1 MKFVEVNEIPM
12 NKRGWHSLQDMIEEF
27 VNSDIKIVKVD
38 FDRNDY
44 KTVKSCDNSIRVAV
58 KRSGHRVK
66 VVQRN
71 GELYLKKI

>member
-12 NKRGWHSLQDMIEEF
+12 EKRGWHPLQDMIEEF

-38 FDRNDY
+38 FDERDY
-44 KTVKSCDNSIRVAV
+44 KSLKTCDNSFRVAV

-66 VVQRN
+66 VMQRN
-71 GELYLKKI
+71 GELYLKKV

>member
-1 MKFVEVNEIPM
+1 MKFVKVNDIPK
-12 NKRGWHSLQDMIEEF
+12 NERGWHSLQDMIEQF

-38 FDRNDY
+38 FDEHDY
-44 KTVKSCDNSIRVAV
+44 KSLKSCDNSMRVAV

-71 GELYLKKI
+71 GELYLKKV